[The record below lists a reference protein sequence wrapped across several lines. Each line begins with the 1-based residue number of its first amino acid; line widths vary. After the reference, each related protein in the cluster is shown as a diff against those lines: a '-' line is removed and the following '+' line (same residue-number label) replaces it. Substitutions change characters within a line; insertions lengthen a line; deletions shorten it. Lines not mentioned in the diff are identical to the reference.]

1 MLALFYMTVRSIL
14 YVLSSLSIC
23 YKHLSGEVMRLGI
36 VSEKVVKVSVAQ
48 LCLILGDLMDCCPPG
63 SSVHGI
69 LQARRLEWVAIH
81 FSGDLPNPG
90 TEPGSPT
97 LQTSVQ

>member
-1 MLALFYMTVRSIL
+1 MTVHSIL

-90 TEPGSPT
+90 IEPRSPT